1 LSGSLISL
9 LLKLWLIPYFTTID
23 DDEMRERERMRLAE
37 EETRKRIEV
46 RLRERQDGEKQHLPR
61 RSDVSEGDL
70 TANKEG
76 L

>member
-1 LSGSLISL
+1 M
-9 LLKLWLIPYFTTID
+9 K
-23 DDEMRERERMRLAE
+23 LAE

-46 RLRERQDGEKQHLPR
+46 RLRERQDGEQHQPR

-76 L
+76 V